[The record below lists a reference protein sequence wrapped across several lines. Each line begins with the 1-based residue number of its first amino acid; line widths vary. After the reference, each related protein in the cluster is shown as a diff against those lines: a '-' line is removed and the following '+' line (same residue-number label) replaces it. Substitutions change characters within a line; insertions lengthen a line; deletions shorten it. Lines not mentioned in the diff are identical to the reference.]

1 MKEEFS
7 FTNLGALEMKTPA
20 SPTGKVQLE
29 AFVIFN
35 LVFPVGRMDVCRSQR
50 HCVFVAVII
59 MMVKFDKYK

>member
-50 HCVFVAVII
+50 HTVCLTTVCLWL
-59 MMVKFDKYK
+59 

>member
-35 LVFPVGRMDVCRSQR
+35 LVFPVGRMDVCRS
-50 HCVFVAVII
+50 
-59 MMVKFDKYK
+59 